1 MLEFI
6 ESGLV
11 GRLAYSR
18 NYKGQSS
25 KCTQSAISLSLLNT
39 MPNNPGAQSS
49 SNLEA
54 QDQHSDDPVRMGY
67 TAHTVDGIDFTVPNA
82 FKELPME
89 LAWMIKPDVS
99 EALKMAGPVCF
110 LSSDPD
116 SA

>member
-1 MLEFI
+1 
-6 ESGLV
+6 
-11 GRLAYSR
+11 
-18 NYKGQSS
+18 
-25 KCTQSAISLSLLNT
+25 
-39 MPNNPGAQSS
+39 
-49 SNLEA
+49 
-54 QDQHSDDPVRMGY
+54 MGY
-67 TAHTVDGIDFTVPNA
+67 TAHTVDGIDFAVPNA